1 MQQDCRM
8 AETHAE
14 AVETINADA
23 EAVYDI
29 VTDLPNMGKLSPENT
44 GGKWVGGATGPT
56 VGARFRGNN
65 KAGWRRWSTSVKVID
80 AERGK
85 LFAFHVTAGPFAV
98 ADWCYEF
105 EADGDGT
112 KVTEKW
118 DDRRPGWMK
127 ALSGPVMGVED
138 RGGHNEG
145 NMQATLRALKTAA
158 ESATTST

>member
-23 EAVYDI
+23 GAVYDI
-29 VTDLPNMGKLSPENT
+29 VADLPNMGKLSPENT
-44 GGKWVGGATGPT
+44 GGKWIGGANGPA

-65 KAGWRRWSTSVKVID
+65 RAGWRRWSTVVNVTE
-80 AERGK
+80 AERGAR
-85 LFAFHVTAGPFAV
+85 FAFHVKAGPFAV
-98 ADWCYEF
+98 ADWAYEF
-105 EADGDGT
+105 ETNGAGT

-127 ALSGPVMGVED
+127 ALSGPVMGVSD
-138 RGGHNEG
+138 RGGHNEN
-145 NMQATLRALKTAA
+145 NMQATLRALKQAA
-158 ESATTST
+158 ESGTT